1 MYDYC
6 VIGAGI
12 VGLATALEISRLKPD
27 AKIVVLDK
35 EVGPAT
41 HQTGHNS
48 GVIHSGLYYK
58 RGSLKA
64 RLCREGAMAMKAFCI
79 ENAVPYREIGKLIV
93 ATNPVEVERMQALRR
108 NAAENG
114 IAAQEIG
121 AGELRELEPNIDG
134 LAALRI
140 GESAIVSYRRIC
152 EVMVGKLATAGV
164 RIEFGS
170 AVRAIVESGRDV
182 AIETGKGRVTCRWL
196 IACAG
201 LQADRIAAIAGV
213 ALEHRIVPFR
223 GEYFDVVRPDTATLV
238 SHMIYPVPD
247 PALPF
252 LGIHLTPMIDGRL
265 TVGPNAVLSL
275 ARESYAGNWP
285 SLHDMAA
292 YASFPGFWKMLRAN
306 LSSGIREARSSLF
319 RGHYLQECRKYC
331 PSLQLGDLKPYPPGI
346 RAQAVSRDGAL
357 VHDFLFKRTSRSL
370 HVLNAPSPAATSSI
384 PIGRMIAETL
394 GIAVSNRHGEPA

>member
-35 EVGPAT
+35 EAGPAT

-58 RGSLKA
+58 PGSLKA

-93 ATNPVEVERMQALRR
+93 ATSPVEVERMQALRR

-121 AGELRELEPNIDG
+121 AGELRELEPNIEG

-140 GESAIVSYRRIC
+140 GESAIVSYRRVC

-292 YASFPGFWKMLRAN
+292 YASFPGFWKMLRVN

-319 RGHYLQECRKYC
+319 RGRYLQECRKYC

-394 GIAVSNRHGEPA
+394 GIAVANRHGEPA